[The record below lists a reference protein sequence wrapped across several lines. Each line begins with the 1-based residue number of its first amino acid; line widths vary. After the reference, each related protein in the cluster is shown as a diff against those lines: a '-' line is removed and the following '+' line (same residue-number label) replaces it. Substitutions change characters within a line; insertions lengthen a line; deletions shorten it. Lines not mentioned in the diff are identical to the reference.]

1 MPLPLILGGG
11 AILAG
16 LAGVGAGV
24 HGASKMKEAND
35 TMKALQ
41 ARQETAVEKM
51 KRETDRS
58 NRLMDEVGRTELETM
73 KTFEEFSRLW
83 AKIQNKP
90 EFKTIERGK
99 WNLPEY
105 EPEKLHE
112 VSVGAGVLLGGLG
125 GAAVGTAGG
134 FAAAGATTVAVM
146 ALGTASTGTA
156 IGTLSGAALTNATL
170 AALGGGA
177 LAAGGGGVAL
187 GTTVLGAATLGVG
200 LLVGGVIFNVV
211 GGSISKK
218 ADEARAQVEKTEKD
232 VQRIVN
238 YLCELRRYARK
249 FNGALKKIAEVY
261 LIHLR
266 MLDKIVNGEGKTDW
280 NDFTDEEKLT
290 AENAVLLVGMAYK
303 LCQTQLVKTSKKK
316 DELNTVN
323 KEAID
328 NVVTDVGVFM
338 TQNKLSA

>member
-51 KRETDRS
+51 KRETERS

-105 EPEKLHE
+105 EPE
-112 VSVGAGVLLGGLG
+112 
-125 GAAVGTAGG
+125 
-134 FAAAGATTVAVM
+134 
-146 ALGTASTGTA
+146 
-156 IGTLSGAALTNATL
+156 
-170 AALGGGA
+170 
-177 LAAGGGGVAL
+177 
-187 GTTVLGAATLGVG
+187 
-200 LLVGGVIFNVV
+200 
-211 GGSISKK
+211 
-218 ADEARAQVEKTEKD
+218 
-232 VQRIVN
+232 
-238 YLCELRRYARK
+238 
-249 FNGALKKIAEVY
+249 
-261 LIHLR
+261 
-266 MLDKIVNGEGKTDW
+266 
-280 NDFTDEEKLT
+280 
-290 AENAVLLVGMAYK
+290 
-303 LCQTQLVKTSKKK
+303 
-316 DELNTVN
+316 
-323 KEAID
+323 
-328 NVVTDVGVFM
+328 
-338 TQNKLSA
+338 